1 MQLVADKYVKHH
13 ETTLYDVTETK
24 RRIETFKDKWDSI
37 LWIKHYEEIN
47 NMVPDIE
54 TIALELGLSNQ
65 LATIYL
71 EHYEHI
77 DRYRKKDLDELFCN
91 FDVYKLHI
99 FVPTLLQTDR
109 HFVFLFV
116 TVTVLFGGI

>member
-1 MQLVADKYVKHH
+1 
-13 ETTLYDVTETK
+13 
-24 RRIETFKDKWDSI
+24 
-37 LWIKHYEEIN
+37 
-47 NMVPDIE
+47 MVPDIE

-99 FVPTLLQTDR
+99 CMNHTFKCIM
-109 HFVFLFV
+109 FLSQL
-116 TVTVLFGGI
+116 VTVLSGGI